1 MSAQKA
7 RKKPFIT
14 GKLVARWPHI
24 NTPDDKFGGT
34 PRYKCDLF
42 IDDDSVELIDQIK
55 EAGRD
60 WHGNKKVT
68 LPIQDDKETG
78 QTYVKTWSYNQPLVV
93 DSEGNPIPPSKL
105 PLIRMGSQVMVKG
118 NIAENTHPQ
127 PGVRL
132 ELTVLKI
139 CELAEANNIPD
150 EFKTVEGSYIAEH
163 DDEIVEDMPNE
174 TVEKPKASKAANF

>member
-1 MSAQKA
+1 
-7 RKKPFIT
+7 
-14 GKLVARWPHI
+14 
-24 NTPDDKFGGT
+24 
-34 PRYKCDLF
+34 
-42 IDDDSVELIDQIK
+42 
-55 EAGRD
+55 
-60 WHGNKKVT
+60 
-68 LPIQDDKETG
+68 
-78 QTYVKTWSYNQPLVV
+78 
-93 DSEGNPIPPSKL
+93 
-105 PLIRMGSQVMVKG
+105 MVKG